1 MTAYKSDK
9 ISGLMTYA
17 TDGSLIRFIDGR
29 FTATRKAQR
38 DVLDKMPGVRKDVS
52 KGGEK
57 AETKPKKATK
67 KKTDK

>member
-1 MTAYKSDK
+1 MAAYKSDK

-38 DVLDKMPGVRKDVS
+38 DVLDKLPGVRKVV
-52 KGGEK
+52 GEK
-57 AETKPKKATK
+57 AEAKPKKATK

>member
-38 DVLDKMPGVRKDVS
+38 DVLDKMPGVR
-52 KGGEK
+52 
-57 AETKPKKATK
+57 
-67 KKTDK
+67 